1 MAVEGLDF
9 SREEGIATITFNR
22 PERLNAVT
30 EAMRTEV
37 HRIATELRTDEEVK
51 VLIITG
57 AGEAFSTGADA
68 GELTADYSGPIEPY
82 ILKRPLGWWTL
93 PVRHFPKP
101 TIAAI
106 PGIVAGVTFSLALAC
121 DFRIASEKAR
131 FSMVFIKRGLVPD
144 GGATY
149 YLPRMVGTSKALE
162 LMLMG
167 DTIDA
172 REAEQLGLVN
182 KVVPHDDLMKAT
194 REFAARIA
202 SGPSVAIEL
211 IKKSVYKGATGDL
224 EGQLD
229 FETLAQRICFQT
241 EDFKEGITS
250 FIEKREP
257 KFKGR

>member
-1 MAVEGLDF
+1 MAVEGLIF
-9 SREEGIATITFNR
+9 TKEEGIATITFNR

-37 HRIATELRTDEEVK
+37 HRIATELRGDEEVK

-68 GELTADYSGPIEPY
+68 SELTADYSGPIEPHV
-82 ILKRPLGWWTL
+82 LKRPFGWWIL
-93 PVRHFPKP
+93 PVRYFPKP

-106 PGIVAGVTFSLALAC
+106 PGIVAGVTFSLALSC
-121 DFRIASEKAR
+121 DFRIASEKAK
-131 FSMVFIKRGLVPD
+131 FSMVFVKRGLVPD

-162 LMLMG
+162 LMLLG
-167 DTIDA
+167 DTFDA
-172 REAEQLGLVN
+172 KEAERLGLVN
-182 KVVPHDDLMKAT
+182 KVVPHGELMKVT
-194 REFAARIA
+194 RELAIKIAR
-202 SGPSVAIEL
+202 GPSVAVDL
-211 IKKSVYKGATGDL
+211 IKRGVHKGAVGDL
-224 EGQLD
+224 ESQLD

-241 EDFKEGITS
+241 EDFQEGITS
-250 FIEKREP
+250 FLEKREP

>member
-1 MAVEGLDF
+1 MAVEGLVFNKED
-9 SREEGIATITFNR
+9 GIATITFDR
-22 PERLNAVT
+22 PEKLNAVT

-37 HRIATELRTDEEVK
+37 HRIATELRSDDEVK

-68 GELTADYSGPIEPY
+68 SELTADYSGPIEPY

-93 PVRHFPKP
+93 PVRYFPKP

-106 PGIVAGVTFSLALAC
+106 PGVVAGVTFSLALAC
-121 DFRIASEKAR
+121 DFRFASDKAR

-172 REAEQLGLVN
+172 NEAERLGLVN
-182 KVVPHDDLMKAT
+182 RVVPHEELMKVT

-211 IKKSVYKGATGDL
+211 IKKGVYKGAVGEL
-224 EGQLD
+224 EAQLD

-250 FIEKREP
+250 FLEKRQP